1 MTLKQLTVRG
11 LDDDIVQEL
20 HRIAQEE
27 GLSLNQ
33 SVRKLLRRGLSQPD
47 NRDDGGVIGNSL
59 DDLFGTWSAEE
70 ADEFDRAVAHFA
82 VIDEEMWR

>member
-11 LDDDIVQEL
+11 LDDDIVREL
-20 HRIAQEE
+20 HRIADEE
-27 GLSLNQ
+27 ALSLNQ

-47 NRDDGGVIGNSL
+47 NRDGDGVVGNSL
-59 DDLFGTWSAEE
+59 DDLFGTWSVEE
-70 ADEFDRAVAHFA
+70 ADEFDRAVSDFE